1 MPRAATERMMSGIV
15 TTCCVVLVA
24 LAVRRELLDRGDVVA
39 NPRQTAARLLPSFDS
54 LIDAGTLLGSSDRG
68 IRLVVF
74 SDFECP
80 ACQRFSET
88 LHDVA
93 TRFEG
98 RLAVYIVHYP
108 LQQHRFAYRAAQAS
122 ECAADQDRFQA
133 FHDLLYSL
141 QDSIGILSWSVLAR
155 RAQIPDSARFH
166 VCTSERSSLRVDA
179 AGTLVQRHGIERTP
193 SIVME
198 GWLLPRTPGSA
209 ELEEYLLAFEQGRVP
224 NALREI
230 SQKD

>member
-1 MPRAATERMMSGIV
+1 MSGVV
-15 TTCCVVLVA
+15 TTCCVVLVV
-24 LAVRRELLDRGDVVA
+24 LAVRRELTGRSHGVA

-54 LIDAGTLLGSSDRG
+54 LINAGTLLGSSDRG
-68 IRLVVF
+68 KRLVVF
-74 SDFECP
+74 SDFECQ
-80 ACQRFSET
+80 ACRRFSET

-93 TRFEG
+93 IRFEG
-98 RLAVYIVHYP
+98 RLAIYIVHYP

-122 ECAADQDRFQA
+122 ECAADQGRFQA

-141 QDSIGILSWSVLAR
+141 QDSIGILSWSVMAQ
-155 RAQIPDSARFH
+155 RAEVPDSARFH
-166 VCTSERSSLRVDA
+166 VCTSQRSALRVDA
-179 AGTLVQRHGIERTP
+179 AGALVQRHGIDRTP

-209 ELEEYLLAFEQGRVP
+209 QLEEFLLAFEQGRVP